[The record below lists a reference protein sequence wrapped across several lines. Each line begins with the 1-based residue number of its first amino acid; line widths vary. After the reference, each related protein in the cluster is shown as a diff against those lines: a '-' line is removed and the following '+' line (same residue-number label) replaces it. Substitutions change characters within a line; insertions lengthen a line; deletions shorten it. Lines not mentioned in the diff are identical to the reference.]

1 MDRTDGCAAGFAH
14 GGRISAVRDA
24 ACISYRNYGSG
35 SEGPDNEIVG
45 KGYRRLLE
53 KAAAEVPVMTMTEM
67 MIMTATTAEARETE
81 EASAVAVQAGIS
93 SGVGMNRRF
102 SCTAQAELSDALDKI
117 SQLCYNDENQFRE
130 GVIRV

>member
-1 MDRTDGCAAGFAH
+1 MLQETTTVLSVIHRAHLTDLSATVPAVLTVLSATQAEADL
-14 GGRISAVRDA
+14 SAVTVEAHPIMVA
-24 ACISYRNYGSG
+24 ALS
-35 SEGPDNEIVG
+35 V
-45 KGYRRLLE
+45 
-53 KAAAEVPVMTMTEM
+53 
-67 MIMTATTAEARETE
+67 E

-102 SCTAQAELSDALDKI
+102 SCTAQAELSNALDKI

>member
-1 MDRTDGCAAGFAH
+1 MCRETRRCDCLGDRAGACDDCFTH

-53 KAAAEVPVMTMTEM
+53 KEFQPYE
-67 MIMTATTAEARETE
+67 
-81 EASAVAVQAGIS
+81 
-93 SGVGMNRRF
+93 
-102 SCTAQAELSDALDKI
+102 CTAPAL
-117 SQLCYNDENQFRE
+117 
-130 GVIRV
+130 

>member
-24 ACISYRNYGSG
+24 ACISYRNYGSD

-53 KAAAEVPVMTMTEM
+53 KEFQPY
-67 MIMTATTAEARETE
+67 
-81 EASAVAVQAGIS
+81 
-93 SGVGMNRRF
+93 GVY
-102 SCTAQAELSDALDKI
+102 CTGSLI
-117 SQLCYNDENQFRE
+117 PCFR
-130 GVIRV
+130 

>member
-1 MDRTDGCAAGFAH
+1 M
-14 GGRISAVRDA
+14 
-24 ACISYRNYGSG
+24 
-35 SEGPDNEIVG
+35 
-45 KGYRRLLE
+45 
-53 KAAAEVPVMTMTEM
+53 EVPAMTMTET
-67 MIMTATTAEARETE
+67 MIMTATTAEAPETE

-102 SCTAQAELSDALDKI
+102 SCTAQAELFNALDKI